1 MTRNHAT
8 TTTLLAAMVK
18 RSVKGHNRLVG
29 VRKDLSGRKR
39 VGLLVVLVV
48 VVVVVPRIIMVR
60 WSIATV
66 EWTPDGLIVAQL
78 RGIRAMPGNMIHG
91 ASQDDVMCLL
101 DT

>member
-29 VRKDLSGRKR
+29 VRKDLSGGKR
-39 VGLLVVLVV
+39 VGLLVVLV